1 MKHFLFTLLASLPAM
16 AFGQGNY
23 VRSFLARTALDADT
37 RLNGGNAVVS
47 TVYHD
52 SAGRPVQTVLHGATP
67 SRADMADFTA
77 YDAFGQKSQVWE
89 PVPVNLSGGGFVPAD
104 ELRSVTDFHH
114 TDYRYDALGRPTAE
128 IGRNTAG
135 CSVVHTYGFR
145 AEGVCRYVRQPD
157 GTVMNAGTYN
167 APLYSERST
176 DEDGMVLWTFRDAF
190 GRTLLERRGN
200 TDGQTAFSDTYF
212 VYDAFGSLA
221 CVLPPAAAKA
231 TSTPGTYS
239 TASCKALRDYAY
251 FYTYDTRNNRIGTK
265 LPGQDWR
272 YTVYDGER
280 RPVLVQDPNLRGDN
294 RWKFI
299 RYNAL
304 GQTTMEG
311 LVRNTKSVGE
321 LVAQFRDIAVTD
333 TYTGEGLGYG
343 TPSDMGAVL
352 RIDRV
357 CYYGC
362 HDFLRLQPFAGLGM
376 EAGNCAPHELAGEYR
391 SITGGEGHFELAVL
405 DRDYR
410 GRVTGTC
417 THNTLCGTVED
428 VHTNYSFLD
437 MPVLEETVLNTGR
450 ETLTLRETFAYD
462 HALRERRSDISVILE
477 GSEEGLRTG
486 VRTTLCETAY
496 DAYGRPVTE
505 KLSGDVLRSLSY
517 RPDGKLSEIS
527 AMHFHQQLRY
537 EDATGVPPCRNGR
550 ISMVEVEQDG
560 KEYRFGISYDA
571 LGRYTGCADFKN
583 PRLYERFGY
592 DEMGNI
598 TTMQHCT
605 SQGIVNAVEFAYDGN
620 RMCSAA
626 TVSGKT
632 PSLMAQKLYSSMLY
646 PVFTDGN
653 PYLCDANGN
662 ETRNLSHRVKEASY
676 NTMDL
681 PTLVT
686 FTDGNGLRMRYTS
699 DGRRVETL
707 SKTWLTPL
715 VVPADT
721 LALRDSTLQYAQE
734 APSASLAASTSS
746 TASTSSSNS
755 GITSGRPATGIT
767 GPALYLPYRLHREWR
782 IGDVVLEDSL
792 ISRIDIRNG
801 SFRVERDSLGGARLA
816 CYRHVTDYLGSVRTV
831 YRMGTSWVLTPVQHI
846 AYLPS
851 GAVLANSDGAVQQ
864 RMFCGKELQPLHGWK
879 MYDSHARMQ
888 YNVLPRFSATD
899 PLCQK
904 YYHLSPYAYCAN
916 DPVNMVDPEGKENY
930 NVNVNGYIYRRNDF
944 FDFVRRFLGFA
955 PSKDRIFMNGELLI
969 ELPRNTI
976 EITYNKENDN
986 NVTSLMIDSP
996 NYGQKVFRQLIQRTN
1011 VEWAY
1016 IQYKDKRSTKCII
1029 QTNHIVDNVT
1039 SIVDQLRRIKNR
1051 GFLIEQFDHSHPM
1064 PQNSKGTNAEY
1075 LTQLNVSQEDKETV
1089 KFFKPNIS
1097 RVFNLKSRKIE
1108 YYNEKEVFKYE
1119 EMW

>member
-1 MKHFLFTLLASLPAM
+1 
-16 AFGQGNY
+16 
-23 VRSFLARTALDADT
+23 
-37 RLNGGNAVVS
+37 
-47 TVYHD
+47 
-52 SAGRPVQTVLHGATP
+52 
-67 SRADMADFTA
+67 
-77 YDAFGQKSQVWE
+77 
-89 PVPVNLSGGGFVPAD
+89 
-104 ELRSVTDFHH
+104 
-114 TDYRYDALGRPTAE
+114 
-128 IGRNTAG
+128 
-135 CSVVHTYGFR
+135 
-145 AEGVCRYVRQPD
+145 
-157 GTVMNAGTYN
+157 
-167 APLYSERST
+167 
-176 DEDGMVLWTFRDAF
+176 
-190 GRTLLERRGN
+190 
-200 TDGQTAFSDTYF
+200 
-212 VYDAFGSLA
+212 
-221 CVLPPAAAKA
+221 
-231 TSTPGTYS
+231 
-239 TASCKALRDYAY
+239 
-251 FYTYDTRNNRIGTK
+251 
-265 LPGQDWR
+265 
-272 YTVYDGER
+272 
-280 RPVLVQDPNLRGDN
+280 
-294 RWKFI
+294 
-299 RYNAL
+299 
-304 GQTTMEG
+304 
-311 LVRNTKSVGE
+311 
-321 LVAQFRDIAVTD
+321 
-333 TYTGEGLGYG
+333 
-343 TPSDMGAVL
+343 
-352 RIDRV
+352 
-357 CYYGC
+357 
-362 HDFLRLQPFAGLGM
+362 
-376 EAGNCAPHELAGEYR
+376 
-391 SITGGEGHFELAVL
+391 
-405 DRDYR
+405 
-410 GRVTGTC
+410 
-417 THNTLCGTVED
+417 
-428 VHTNYSFLD
+428 
-437 MPVLEETVLNTGR
+437 
-450 ETLTLRETFAYD
+450 
-462 HALRERRSDISVILE
+462 
-477 GSEEGLRTG
+477 
-486 VRTTLCETAY
+486 
-496 DAYGRPVTE
+496 
-505 KLSGDVLRSLSY
+505 
-517 RPDGKLSEIS
+517 
-527 AMHFHQQLRY
+527 
-537 EDATGVPPCRNGR
+537 
-550 ISMVEVEQDG
+550 
-560 KEYRFGISYDA
+560 
-571 LGRYTGCADFKN
+571 
-583 PRLYERFGY
+583 
-592 DEMGNI
+592 
-598 TTMQHCT
+598 
-605 SQGIVNAVEFAYDGN
+605 
-620 RMCSAA
+620 MCSAA

-662 ETRNLSHRVKEASY
+662 ETRNLSHCVKEASY